1 MWSIFF
7 LMKFSMD
14 SHGKQCTCGAHRS
27 TPSVHQTLEEMDFER
42 GTSPACMFMYI
53 IMSPHICILED
64 VNCLFVGIWSA
75 AMDGDVE
82 RVRTFIKKGIDPNIR
97 DQASYTALV
106 CSFYNS
112 LLMQTLLIVL
122 IS

>member
-1 MWSIFF
+1 M
-7 LMKFSMD
+7 
-14 SHGKQCTCGAHRS
+14 
-27 TPSVHQTLEEMDFER
+27 HQTLEEMDFER
-42 GTSPACMFMYI
+42 GTSPACMFI
-53 IMSPHICILED
+53 FLIMSLHVCISED

-97 DQASYTALV
+97 DQANYTALV
-106 CSFYNS
+106 CSFYNAP
-112 LLMQTLLIVL
+112 LMQTLLIML